1 MISRLRTFSYKI
13 KYQYLFGKAIIGKGT
28 IIKCKLA
35 IQGPGKVVVGSNCLF
50 DSDPWGEDYITLY
63 THRSHARITI
73 GNRVVLRAT
82 RFGSH
87 LSIIIKDNAVLEN
100 ASIYDSDFH
109 NIDAT
114 KRDED
119 FNPRDRKVV
128 IGEGSYVGCECLAS
142 KGTVLVSNVTVLP
155 GSVIGTKS
163 VPSGNVILG
172 NPARVLKLN
181 ATGCQG

>member
-1 MISRLRTFSYKI
+1 MISGLKTFYYKI
-13 KYQYLFGKAIIGKGT
+13 KYQYLLGKAIIGKGT

-119 FNPRDRKVV
+119 FNPRDSKVV
-128 IGEGSYVGCECLAS
+128 IGDGSYVGCECLAS
-142 KGTVLVSNVTVLP
+142 KGTVLGNNVIMLS
-155 GSVIGTKS
+155 GSVIGTKIIPGGS
-163 VPSGNVILG
+163 AISG
-172 NPARVLKLN
+172 NPARILKPASTN
-181 ATGCQG
+181 

>member
-1 MISRLRTFSYKI
+1 MIYWLRTFYYKM
-13 KYQYLFGKAIIGKGT
+13 KYQFLYRNAVFGKGT
-28 IIKCKLA
+28 VIKCKLS
-35 IQGPGKVVVGSNCLF
+35 IQGPGKIIVGSNSLF
-50 DSDPWGEDYITLY
+50 DSDPWGEEYITLF
-63 THRSHARITI
+63 THRPNARITI

-87 LSIIIKDNAVLEN
+87 LSIIIKDNVVLEN

-142 KGTVLVSNVTVLP
+142 KGTVLENNVIMLP
-155 GSVIGTKS
+155 GSVIGTKIIPGGS
-163 VPSGNVILG
+163 TISG
-172 NPARVLKLN
+172 NPARKILKPASTN
-181 ATGCQG
+181 